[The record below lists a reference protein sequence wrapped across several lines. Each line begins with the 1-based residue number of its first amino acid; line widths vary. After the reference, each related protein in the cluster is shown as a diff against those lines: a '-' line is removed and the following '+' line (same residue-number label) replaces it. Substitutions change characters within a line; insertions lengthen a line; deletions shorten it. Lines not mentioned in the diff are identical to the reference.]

1 MSSVIDA
8 LISIVSSREGKFT
21 KCLVLKKVDT
31 FLMLTLTQIY
41 ILFLILNLLYEFKF
55 ALPMKAEESN
65 AEEQLSRK

>member
-1 MSSVIDA
+1 MVKVAIIPSKTLSSA
-8 LISIVSSREGKFT
+8 
-21 KCLVLKKVDT
+21 CLVLKKVDT